1 MRSDKD
7 IVQQVAWSAACRLV
21 EFDRQALAE
30 AAEIGIETAGTWIR
44 RWVRLGQIEAL
55 GKQGGSTERYRV
67 IGERREAPAPGPVK
81 ETPQGNMWRAM
92 RAFRAPF
99 TAVDIAAHSAT
110 EVVEVGPDDARAF
123 CQMLVRAGYLR
134 VLRTAV
140 PGKREAIYRLI
151 RDTGPRPPRERR
163 VRAIWDPN
171 LGDFTH
177 LPTGDAS

>member
-1 MRSDKD
+1 MRDEKN
-7 IVQQVAWSAACRLV
+7 ILQQVAWSAACRLV
-21 EFDRQALAE
+21 DFDRPSLAS
-30 AAEIGIETAGTWIR
+30 AAQIGIDTAGTWIR

-55 GKQGGSTERYRV
+55 GRQGGTTERYRV
-67 IGERREAPAPGPVK
+67 TGERREAPAPDPVQK
-81 ETPQGNMWRAM
+81 TPEGNMWRAM

-99 TAVDIAAHSAT
+99 TAVDIAAHSST
-110 EVVEVGPDDARAF
+110 DVIEVGRDDARAF

-171 LGDFTH
+171 LDEFTH
-177 LPTGDAS
+177 LPAGGAQ